1 MENNDR
7 TLNSNFLNF
16 SISVLGLLSMIVF
29 YGKFNFMIGSNNFPA
44 MLIPLLTL
52 LFTSIDKLI
61 SVNNKDKLEK
71 IIRVIAGLL
80 IVTSVFLLSIIVFEY
95 LEVLV
100 VINQDIK
107 NSNSPM
113 IIQFN
118 GNYSILND
126 WIEIKG
132 FTFELKTYVLL
143 YVLSFAAQ
151 SINNIL
157 HSLIKNNK
165 LKTINEISTNK
176 KQEHS

>member
-1 MENNDR
+1 MANNDR

-16 SISVLGLLSMIVF
+16 SISLLGLLSMIVF
-29 YGKFNFMIGSNNFPA
+29 YGKFNFMIGSKNFPA

-71 IIRVIAGLL
+71 FIRIIAVLL
-80 IVTSVFLLSIIVFEY
+80 IVTSGFLLSIIVFEY

-107 NSNSPM
+107 ISNSPM

-118 GNYSILND
+118 GNYSTLND
-126 WIEIKG
+126 WLETKG
-132 FTFELKTYVLL
+132 VTFELKTYVLL
-143 YVLSFAAQ
+143 YVLSFVAQ
-151 SINNIL
+151 SLNNTL
-157 HSLIKNNK
+157 HSFIKNRK

-176 KQEHS
+176 KTGV